1 MQNKTPKFKIDFKQ
15 AKSFKLQKEK
25 QIVQTNPEIKY
36 AYIYSRIKTIAIYK
50 NILSSMPVW
59 KGTVIIYGQNG
70 DILKP
75 IDCTYSQ
82 YNLKETF
89 SKNLKKSA
97 EGNDVSRFLWMEELL
112 LKGNYKELLIF
123 TTQTFN

>member
-59 KGTVIIYGQNG
+59 KGAVIIYGQNG

-112 LKGNYKELLIF
+112 LKGNYKELLII
-123 TTQTFN
+123 TTQSFN